1 MLQETRKDLLLVRA
15 LLDEVIPFMEAHP
28 ELVDMDEPSVKAEC
42 KCLGA
47 WAATFQV
54 CGLTD
59 FSDIA
64 DALEPLAPDYYRALK
79 GSSVTLAQRKAY
91 LEQLYEQLV
100 AA

>member
-1 MLQETRKDLLLVRA
+1 MLHETRKDLLLVRA

-28 ELVDMDEPSVKAEC
+28 ELVNMYEARVESEC

-54 CGLTD
+54 CGLTTYLQI
-59 FSDIA
+59 SV
-64 DALEPLAPDYYRALK
+64 ALEKIAPDYYCLLD
-79 GSSVTLAQRKAY
+79 GPSVTLAQRKEC
-91 LEQLYEQLV
+91 LERLYDQLV

>member
-1 MLQETRKDLLLVRA
+1 MLQETRQDLLLVRA

-28 ELVDMDEPSVKAEC
+28 ELVNMYEARVESEC

-54 CGLTD
+54 CGLTT
-59 FSDIA
+59 FNQIA
-64 DALEPLAPDYYRALK
+64 NAVAQLAPDYCCVLA
-79 GSSVTLAQRKAY
+79 GHSVTLAQRKAY
-91 LEQLYEQLV
+91 LERLYEQLV